1 MLVIFIEANI
11 IFQLFEHYELVKLSL
26 ILFILKYSAEVIYSC
41 DIVMNKIGEG
51 RSSTIIT

>member
-26 ILFILKYSAEVIYSC
+26 ILFILKHSAEVIYSC